1 MNKFK
6 FYFILLI
13 TTLSLFSCSKNDTPA
28 EITPPRE
35 YTAQYNKEIADIES
49 YLNTYYLDMDLT
61 DPNFA
66 DKDVVIKPIPL
77 GGLQHSIMT
86 YKTNAFVD
94 STNFPQ
100 LWSRNVSFH
109 GINYKLYYLV
119 LREGEKDIVTDL
131 GGQSPSN
138 ADAVL
143 ASYSGSYLQSTTTAD
158 VTSVIA
164 TPFEEV
170 KINPKYLSLLTT
182 IKGWGEIFPQFKT
195 GSYTSNNDNTITYT
209 GFGAGVMFIPSGLA
223 YYNYGAG
230 SIPSY
235 APLVFSFKLYE
246 IQRLD
251 SDGDGIFNYQE
262 DVNIELNK
270 DTDKNNFG
278 YMYDYRNSVNYP
290 TFPEDKIRYA
300 DDTDKDGIPNFVDV
314 DDDGDG
320 YTTKL
325 ESKRPDLTINNLA
338 VSNGYYPFT
347 GASVDNPKTLDI
359 DERQGIPNCSSDF
372 ISPTRLRKYLD
383 KSCH

>member
-35 YTAQYNKEIADIES
+35 YIAQYNKEIADIES

-86 YKTNAFVD
+86 YKTNAFVG

-195 GSYTSNNDNTITYT
+195 GSYVDHKVNGIADGTIDYT
-209 GFGAGVMFIPSGLA
+209 KFGAGVMFIPSGLA

-251 SDGDGIFNYQE
+251 SDGDGILNYQE
-262 DVNIELNK
+262 DLNG
-270 DTDKNNFG
+270 DG
-278 YMYDYRNSVNYP
+278 YMYDYRNLVNYP
-290 TFPEDKIRYA
+290 TTPAINP
-300 DDTDKDGIPNFVDV
+300 DDTDGDGIPDFIDI
-314 DDDGDG
+314 DDDGDN

-325 ESKRPDLTINNLA
+325 EITKPAGTNSGLSAYFPYDPI
-338 VSNGYYPFT
+338 
-347 GASVDNPKTLDI
+347 VDNPLTTVIETETKGVPEYSATGNPDYTTL
-359 DERQGIPNCSSDF
+359 
-372 ISPTRLRKYLD
+372 TRKRIYLD
-383 KSCH
+383 KDHHTAKP